1 MSLKAK
7 LMEDLKRAMRERDE
21 VRKSTIRLVR
31 AAIANTEQAK
41 RDAFIRA
48 EVKKGVQARKSEWA
62 KAPDPGPAKEALE
75 NRLTTELAER
85 LRDED
90 FALDDKD
97 VLAVIAKEAKQ
108 RRDAMA
114 EYKKAGRQDLAAQEE
129 AELQILTAYLPQQ
142 MSPQEIEASAREV
155 IAQVGATGMAQM
167 GQVMRPL
174 MAKLKGRADGRQV
187 NEIVR
192 RLLTEGG
199 R

>member
-1 MSLKAK
+1 MSLKAR
-7 LMEDLKRAMRERDE
+7 LMEDLKHAMRERDE

-41 RDAFIRA
+41 RDTFIRA
-48 EVKKGVQARKSEWA
+48 EVKKGVQAKKSEWA
-62 KAPDPGPAKEALE
+62 KASDPGQAKEAIE
-75 NRLTTELAER
+75 NQLTTELAER

-90 FALDDKD
+90 FALDDKG
-97 VLAVIAKEAKQ
+97 VLTVIAKEAKQ
-108 RRDAMA
+108 RRDAIA
-114 EYKKAGRQDLAAQEE
+114 EYEKAGRQDLAAQEE
-129 AELQILTAYLPQQ
+129 AERQIRMEYLPQQ
-142 MSPQEIEASAREV
+142 MSPEEIEATAREV
-155 IAQVGATGMAQM
+155 IAQVGATGMVQM